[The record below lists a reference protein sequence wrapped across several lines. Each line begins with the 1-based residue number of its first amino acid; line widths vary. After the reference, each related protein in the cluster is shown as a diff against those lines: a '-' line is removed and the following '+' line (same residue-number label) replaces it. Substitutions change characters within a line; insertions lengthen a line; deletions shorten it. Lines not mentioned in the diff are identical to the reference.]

1 MQRTERDL
9 LKVHRLEGRQW
20 QDRIQDELWEA
31 CRLNQ
36 SAEKWRLSRILAG
49 TQMGAKRR
57 RLNVPAAEIPTVREW
72 AQQMRKTGPDGG
84 CEGETVRAGPTTDIP
99 PERDGFI
106 HVTGANR
113 KGWTSTQ
120 HKPQYGM
127 QDTNHATKANQRHFL
142 RTGSDWHQTR
152 DEQPTQ
158 DTNTTIRK
166 RRPWEKPRRNVQ
178 ASRYRDGVRKRFE
191 TRKSKNMFRRMK
203 YRKAVPR
210 GSPTKET
217 WQMLLDDVDEF
228 EDTIEYVWNR
238 FHEHQIL
245 PRQ

>member
-1 MQRTERDL
+1 M
-9 LKVHRLEGRQW
+9 
-20 QDRIQDELWEA
+20 
-31 CRLNQ
+31 
-36 SAEKWRLSRILAG
+36 G
-49 TQMGAKRR
+49 TANTK
-57 RLNVPAAEIPTVREW
+57 
-72 AQQMRKTGPDGG
+72 KGPDGG

-191 TRKSKNMFRRMK
+191 TRKIKKMFRRMK
-203 YRKAVPR
+203 YRTTVPR
-210 GSPTKET
+210 GSSTKET

-228 EDTIEYVWNR
+228 ADTIEYVWNR

-245 PRQ
+245 PRQWQVAEGAQIGKQNGKKSCAAVRLINILDPGARSSLQNSGRRLAHRG